1 VFDQLLTAFGT
12 ALHPTGLAFLAAG
25 VIAGIF
31 LGAMPGLGPTMGMA
45 IALPFVIRLEP
56 EYGIFLFTAI
66 IIGAGFGNAL
76 PAVLVGIPGTPSAL
90 LTVEAGLPFGRRGE
104 GGRALLVSLF
114 GATFGQFCGVLAFAF
129 LISPVV
135 ALSSKFLFPEFFALE
150 VLGMTAA
157 AALMGSSVSKGMAAV
172 LIGCLIALVGPDP
185 VTGQPRLTFGVD
197 ALEGGVETV
206 PALIGLLALREIFLS
221 PATPPVSTAD
231 ARRRAIRLPRINLTD
246 LKESTGPA
254 VVGTGVGLVI
264 GALPGAGPTTASF
277 ISYRLVSVVRRWRR
291 PRGEGSLPAIA
302 ATDASQNASGTSGLI
317 PTFALGIPG
326 DPADVLIL
334 AALTTQGLIVGP
346 NLAQSSPG
354 LLGVVAAGL
363 LISSIL
369 MVVLGY
375 LSIWPSSFFAA
386 APQRVITYATLVAV
400 MTGVYAYRQSLVDV
414 WVTLGAGL
422 LGFAM
427 GKIGM
432 PVAPAALALV
442 LGSAAE
448 SDLRRGL
455 IMTDGFAGFVSRP
468 VTLTIL
474 IVVVLLLLAGPARA
488 AVRLA
493 RGRSRSDDETRR
505 SEHV

>member
-1 VFDQLLTAFGT
+1 
-12 ALHPTGLAFLAAG
+12 
-25 VIAGIF
+25 
-31 LGAMPGLGPTMGMA
+31 
-45 IALPFVIRLEP
+45 
-56 EYGIFLFTAI
+56 
-66 IIGAGFGNAL
+66 
-76 PAVLVGIPGTPSAL
+76 
-90 LTVEAGLPFGRRGE
+90 
-104 GGRALLVSLF
+104 
-114 GATFGQFCGVLAFAF
+114 
-129 LISPVV
+129 
-135 ALSSKFLFPEFFALE
+135 
-150 VLGMTAA
+150 
-157 AALMGSSVSKGMAAV
+157 MGSSVSKGLVAV

-197 ALEGGVETV
+197 GLEGGIETV

-221 PATPPVSTAD
+221 PATAPVSTAD
-231 ARRRAIRLPRINLTD
+231 ARRRAIRLPRINLKD
-246 LKESTGPA
+246 LKDSTGPA
-254 VVGTGVGLVI
+254 AVGTGVGLVI

-277 ISYRLVSVVRRWRR
+277 ISYRLVAVFRRWRR
-291 PRGEGSLPAIA
+291 PPGEGSLPAIA

-354 LLGVVAAGL
+354 LLGVVSAGL

-369 MVVLGY
+369 MVVFGY

-414 WVTLGAGL
+414 WVTLGTGL

-427 GKIGM
+427 GKVGM

-455 IMTDGFAGFVSRP
+455 IMTDGFAGFLSRP

-488 AVRLA
+488 ALLLVR
-493 RGRSRSDDETRR
+493 GGNRSDDESRR